1 VSTAPSVYRWD
12 KPGYV
17 RLEVS
22 QSVAN
27 SIATPESLEL
37 RRHLELEGRRGEVRV
52 RRILIG
58 VLVLVPALALLGFLG
73 QRPTTSYAANEAA
86 ALDVYSPTRVRGG
99 LLFTTRIGVEAR
111 RELRQAAI
119 VLDPGWFEGMQVNSI
134 TPDPVTQGSADGRA
148 VLGIGT
154 IAAGEKSV
162 TFIQFQVDPTNVGHR
177 PQNVE
182 LWVQGREV
190 LRIPRSITVLP

>member
-1 VSTAPSVYRWD
+1 MAD
-12 KPGYV
+12 
-17 RLEVS
+17 
-22 QSVAN
+22 

-37 RRHLELEGRRGEVRV
+37 RRHLELEGRAHEVRV
-52 RRILIG
+52 RRILIC
-58 VLVLVPALALLGFLG
+58 LLALVPVLALLGLFG
-73 QRPTTSYAANEAA
+73 QRPTTSSAANGAA
-86 ALDVYSPTRVRGG
+86 TLEVYSPTRVRGG

-134 TPDPVTQGSADGRA
+134 TPDPVTQRSDGGRA
-148 VLGIGT
+148 VLGLGT
-154 IAAGEKSV
+154 IPAGAKSV

-177 PQNVE
+177 SQNVA
-182 LWVQGREV
+182 LWEHGREV